1 MKPASNTKPSR
12 SSRRRPGPRIEV
24 LEPRLLY
31 SADVFGAI
39 DPLSAD
45 DPTDRGIEDVTSVL
59 DLSATLDAD
68 RPDPTPPPPANPEFT
83 SPRELVFI
91 DTATPDY
98 QTLVDDLSR
107 SGRALEIVLIEPDQN
122 GIDLIGRTLAR
133 HQAIT
138 AVHLISHGQAGEIT
152 LGNTMLNP
160 TQLATH
166 ADTIAGWREALSN
179 NADWLIYGCN
189 LTATDEGER
198 FIDEFARLTGADV
211 AASDDLTGNAAK
223 GGDWD
228 LEYATGTIESQIAIS
243 QAAQLSW
250 NQVLD
255 ISSSLVGH
263 WTLDSDA
270 TDSSG
275 NGNTGILAGD
285 AAIDTSSSTN
295 NVGPGKLTLDGSGDY
310 VELSNH
316 AASFDSLTQ
325 GTIAGWINTADTTN
339 TQAIFGVA
347 DKGDPLSYSALG
359 ISQGKLFFDVA
370 EAGGYL
376 IRLNATPV
384 IADGNWH
391 HVAVTVDVNGNS
403 LYIDGVKLASSQ
415 LSYTNGDASSTEFF
429 SQVKN
434 IDAVEIGV
442 TGENGG
448 LVWDFKGLLD
458 DIRVYDRALDSG
470 EIAQFYNFQKAP
482 TDITLSQATAVSIA
496 NPGFEAQTLAE
507 DQWTGSVT
515 GWDINGTAGVGNP
528 DFSAYSYGV
537 PEGNNLA
544 YLDEDPQH
552 QLSQTLSETF
562 QPGRSYALS
571 AMIGDE
577 IDGGYNPAGWEMRLF
592 AGNQLLGAV
601 NNNDFDPA
609 EGTFEKA
616 TLHLSADDLA
626 QYQAYYGQALKIEF
640 YNSGITPGEDVHID
654 DVQLEYTAISV
665 PENAANGT
673 AVADIASV
681 SDPNTGDT
689 FTYSLADDAGGRFA
703 INSLGEITVA
713 DGTLL
718 DYESAT
724 SHNITVRATDASG
737 LFYDEIVTIQVA
749 DVNDP
754 PVISPP
760 AAGVTYTENDPP
772 VALLPTASVS
782 DVDSADFDGGTL
794 TVGYVGTVST
804 KDVTGIRNQ
813 GTGPGEIGVAGSN
826 VTYGGTVIGS
836 FSGNAPLLVNLNANA
851 DQAAVQA
858 LVRNITYAFSGDYI
872 STPTRTLRFTLT
884 DGDGGT
890 SAAVDQSVTLTNIND
905 PPINTVPGTQTVT
918 EETQTAISGIS
929 VTDPDGLVTDIAS
942 IQLSVVNGNLNV
954 TLSGSASITAG
965 SNDSSS
971 LTVTGEYG
979 DLPTVLGTVKYT
991 GNVNVTGVAA
1001 DTLTIVTNDGGNNG
1015 AISPQTDTDSIQ
1027 IDIVNVNDAP
1037 ANTLPAAQSANED
1050 TPLSISGVSVTD
1062 ADDNLS
1068 SVRLSVSN
1076 GVLNVTLAGAAS
1088 ISAGGN
1094 DSADLTLSGSLADIN
1109 NTLASLIYRSHADF
1123 NGSDTLTMVS
1133 TDSDGASDSDTMAIS
1148 VNPVNDG
1155 PVINDPNHVFIN
1167 EIHYDNT
1174 GTDSGEAIELAGPN
1188 GTDISGWSLV
1198 LYNGADGLAY
1208 DTKTLSGTFTDQGE
1222 GFGTLVF
1229 NYATNGIQNGDSAAD
1244 GIALVD
1250 NNGKVVEFL
1259 SYEGQFTATN
1269 GPAAGLLSSDI
1280 GVSESSAT
1288 PVGDSL
1294 QRTGAGPVFTWD
1306 NAKPATFGT
1315 VNSSQSFST
1324 LAAPLGLQTVTED
1337 TALTFSPATGNIIAI
1352 ADIDADD
1359 SPGDSLQVTVST
1371 SSGSLAL
1378 GTTSGLSGVAGNGTN
1393 NVSFFG
1399 RVEEVN
1405 AALNGLAYTPAPN
1418 YSGSDTLTIEVNDQ
1432 GNTGGSIL
1440 SDTMTVN
1447 LTVVP
1452 VNDAPTL
1459 AGIEGSPLTHTEN
1472 DPASIVSSAI
1482 TVTDVD
1488 DTNIESA
1495 TIQIAGNY
1503 QSGED
1508 LLSFTDTTNITG
1520 HWDAATGTLSLSG
1533 SDTLANYQAALRTVA
1548 YVNTSDNPSTLTR
1561 SATFTVNDGTASS
1574 NVQTRNITLSPVND
1588 EQSLDTNAGMTVDE
1602 EATATITSTM
1612 LSTSDVEQS
1621 PAQIIYT
1628 VASVPANG
1636 ALKLDGA
1643 PLSASNI
1650 FTQDDIDNG
1659 RLVYAHNG
1667 SETTADSFT
1676 FTVDDGFGT
1685 AASGTFNIT
1694 VNPVNDAPVATVD
1707 SFSVAEGSTTTLDI
1721 ANNDYDPDDGLDPAS
1736 IVIDTLPSHGTL
1748 SINNDGTVGYVHDGS
1763 ETTSDN
1769 FVYRISDNSGA
1780 QSHSVLVSLTVTP
1793 VNDAPAFDSRPIV
1806 AATENS
1812 LYTYDIVTNDPD
1824 AGTTLTFTSTNLPVW
1839 LTLTDH
1845 GDGTATLSGT
1855 PGNGD
1860 VGSHNISLEVSDG
1873 SLTAAQ
1879 TFTLTVFNTNSPPL
1893 GLPSITGTPTEDQ
1906 TLTVDVSAIS
1916 DGDGL
1921 GPFNYQWLRNGA
1933 AISGAASA
1941 SHILG
1946 DADVGAQIS
1955 VRVSYT
1961 DGDGNLETLISD
1973 PTAAIANIN
1982 DAPTGSVLI
1991 DNPHPAPG
1999 DTLAISHTLA
2009 DDDGFPG
2016 AVNYQ
2021 WQRDGADI
2029 PGATGSTYTVTPGD
2043 IGKPVTVTLTYTDGH
2058 GTLEA
2063 VTAAPVI
2070 PVNSGGGTSSGG
2082 GSANIPPEITS
2093 GGGENTAAVAILENQ
2108 TSVTTVVAVDPD
2120 GDKPTLTISGGADH
2134 GLFQIDV
2141 TTGQLS
2147 FTAPPDYENP
2157 SDENHDGVYQVAIT
2171 ALDPDGGSDTQ
2182 TLLISVKN
2190 INEKPDITSL
2200 PMDEISEADVYQ
2212 YQVRASDPDDS
2223 QNLAWTAAGLPPW
2236 LNLEDQGDGSAILR
2250 GQPEAGG
2257 EYLISLQVSDGEL
2270 SAIQTFLL
2278 KVTPAGP
2285 VTPDPGE
2292 VAKPEPDEPAPSTPL
2307 DEPGNTGGPTP
2318 IIPPE
2323 EVTPPVSPPHPGN
2336 PSDITDMTDETPPPP
2351 TLALIATIDP
2361 STSQEAWN
2369 FARKLSPGSESTH
2382 FPPPA
2387 VEADPTAHELSLP
2400 LADNINLLPKEDGV
2414 SLPVHPGTG
2423 PVAALESKL
2432 EEPSTNPSGDKSIQ
2446 AGDTA
2451 PVSPVLQPGTNTRFP
2466 EPLPLNHHLFANLA
2480 DIERFSSKSP
2490 VTPNPTADHPPMD
2503 NRHPQGS
2510 PFGVPKTAVNPIAF
2524 VDIPENSAFMNDLD
2538 QTRQDL
2544 DRDAEKQ
2551 AEASKLSVQTATG
2564 ISLAFSAGVVHW
2576 ALRPNSLLAGF
2587 LSALPFWKQ
2596 VDPLPILGASDPNG
2610 SKPEPPEPASQK
2622 HDGPV
2627 ETLFDNEPTSPPDS
2641 HREQP

>member
-12 SSRRRPGPRIEV
+12 SSRRRPGLRIEV

-45 DPTDRGIEDVTSVL
+45 DPTDRGNEDVTSVL

-228 LEYATGTIESQIAIS
+228 LEYATGTIESQIAVS

-255 ISSSLVGH
+255 ISSGLVGH

-339 TQAIFGVA
+339 TQAILGVA

-376 IRLNATPV
+376 IRLDATPV

-470 EIAQFYNFQKAP
+470 EIAQLYNFQKAP

-724 SHNITVRATDASG
+724 SHDITVRATDASG

-754 PVISPP
+754 PV
-760 AAGVTYTENDPP
+760 
-772 VALLPTASVS
+772 
-782 DVDSADFDGGTL
+782 
-794 TVGYVGTVST
+794 
-804 KDVTGIRNQ
+804 
-813 GTGPGEIGVAGSN
+813 
-826 VTYGGTVIGS
+826 
-836 FSGNAPLLVNLNANA
+836 
-851 DQAAVQA
+851 
-858 LVRNITYAFSGDYI
+858 
-872 STPTRTLRFTLT
+872 
-884 DGDGGT
+884 
-890 SAAVDQSVTLTNIND
+890 
-905 PPINTVPGTQTVT
+905 
-918 EETQTAISGIS
+918 
-929 VTDPDGLVTDIAS
+929 
-942 IQLSVVNGNLNV
+942 
-954 TLSGSASITAG
+954 
-965 SNDSSS
+965 
-971 LTVTGEYG
+971 
-979 DLPTVLGTVKYT
+979 
-991 GNVNVTGVAA
+991 
-1001 DTLTIVTNDGGNNG
+1001 
-1015 AISPQTDTDSIQ
+1015 
-1027 IDIVNVNDAP
+1027 
-1037 ANTLPAAQSANED
+1037 NTLPAAQSANED

-1094 DSADLTLSGSLADIN
+1094 DSADLTLSGLLADIN

-1198 LYNGADGLAY
+1198 LYNGANGLAY

-1259 SYEGQFTATN
+1259 SYEGQFTAIN
-1269 GPAAGLLSSDI
+1269 GPAAGLVSSDI

-1359 SPGDSLQVTVST
+1359 SPGDPLQVTVST
-1371 SSGSLAL
+1371 SSGSLSL

-1561 SATFTVNDGTASS
+1561 SATFTVNDGTAGS
-1574 NVQTRNITLSPVND
+1574 NVQTRDITLSPVND

-1636 ALKLDGA
+1636 ALKLDGS
-1643 PLSASNI
+1643 PLSASNT

-1685 AASGTFNIT
+1685 ATSGTFNIT

-1721 ANNDYDPDDGLDPAS
+1721 ANNDYDPDDGLNLAS

-1748 SINNDGTVGYVHDGS
+1748 SFNNDGTVGYVHDGS

-1793 VNDAPAFDSRPIV
+1793 VNDAPAFDSLPIV

-1824 AGTTLTFTSTNLPVW
+1824 AGTTLTLTSTNLPAW

-1855 PGNGD
+1855 PGNSD

-1879 TFTLTVFNTNSPPL
+1879 TFTLTVSNTNSPPL

-1933 AISGAASA
+1933 VISGAASA

-2093 GGGENTAAVAILENQ
+2093 GGGENTAAVAIPENQ

-2190 INEKPDITSL
+2190 INEKPAITSL

-2223 QNLAWTAAGLPPW
+2223 QHLAWTATGLPPW

-2270 SAIQTFLL
+2270 STIQTFLL

-2307 DEPGNTGGPTP
+2307 DEPGNTGGPIP

-2387 VEADPTAHELSLP
+2387 VEANPTAHELSLP
-2400 LADNINLLPKEDGV
+2400 LAGNINPLPKEDGV
-2414 SLPVHPGTG
+2414 PLPGPPGTG

-2432 EEPSTNPSGDKSIQ
+2432 EEPATNQSGDKSIQ

-2510 PFGVPKTAVNPIAF
+2510 PFGVPKTTVNPIAF

-2610 SKPEPPEPASQK
+2610 SEPEPPEPASQK

>member
-12 SSRRRPGPRIEV
+12 SSRRRPGPHIEV

-31 SADVFGAI
+31 SADVFGAL
-39 DPLSAD
+39 DLLSAD
-45 DPTDRGIEDVTSVL
+45 NPADQGIEDATSVL
-59 DLSATLDAD
+59 DLSATFDAD
-68 RPDPTPPPPANPEFT
+68 RPDPTPPPPVNPEFT

-138 AVHLISHGQAGEIT
+138 AVHLISHGQAGEMT
-152 LGNTMLNP
+152 LGNTTLNP
-160 TQLATH
+160 AQLATH

-228 LEYATGTIESQIAIS
+228 LEYATGTIESQIAVS

-255 ISSSLVGH
+255 ISSGLVGH

-310 VELSNH
+310 VELSNR

-359 ISQGKLFFDVA
+359 IAQGKLFFDVA

-376 IRLNATPV
+376 IRLDATPV

-391 HVAVTVDVNGNS
+391 HVAVTVDANGNS

-470 EIAQFYNFQKAP
+470 EIAQLYNFQKAP

-507 DQWTGSVT
+507 DQWIDSVT
-515 GWDINGTAGVGNP
+515 GWEITGIAGVGNP

-562 QPGRSYALS
+562 QPGRSYTLS

-592 AGNQLLGAV
+592 AGNQLLGTV

-626 QYQAYYGQALKIEF
+626 QYQADYGQALKIEF
-640 YNSGITPGEDVHID
+640 YNSGTTPGEDVHID

-718 DYESAT
+718 DYESTT
-724 SHNITVRATDASG
+724 SHDITVRATDASG

-754 PVISPP
+754 PV
-760 AAGVTYTENDPP
+760 
-772 VALLPTASVS
+772 
-782 DVDSADFDGGTL
+782 
-794 TVGYVGTVST
+794 
-804 KDVTGIRNQ
+804 
-813 GTGPGEIGVAGSN
+813 
-826 VTYGGTVIGS
+826 
-836 FSGNAPLLVNLNANA
+836 
-851 DQAAVQA
+851 
-858 LVRNITYAFSGDYI
+858 
-872 STPTRTLRFTLT
+872 
-884 DGDGGT
+884 
-890 SAAVDQSVTLTNIND
+890 
-905 PPINTVPGTQTVT
+905 
-918 EETQTAISGIS
+918 
-929 VTDPDGLVTDIAS
+929 
-942 IQLSVVNGNLNV
+942 
-954 TLSGSASITAG
+954 
-965 SNDSSS
+965 
-971 LTVTGEYG
+971 
-979 DLPTVLGTVKYT
+979 
-991 GNVNVTGVAA
+991 
-1001 DTLTIVTNDGGNNG
+1001 
-1015 AISPQTDTDSIQ
+1015 
-1027 IDIVNVNDAP
+1027 
-1037 ANTLPAAQSANED
+1037 NTLPAAQSANED
-1050 TPLSISGVSVTD
+1050 TALSISGISVTD

-1068 SVRLSVSN
+1068 SVRLTVSN

-1109 NTLASLIYRSHADF
+1109 NTLASLIYRNHADF

-1133 TDSDGASDSDTMAIS
+1133 TDSDGATDSDTMAITVS
-1148 VNPVNDG
+1148 PVNDA

-1208 DTKTLSGTFTDQGE
+1208 DTKTLSGTFTDEGE

-1229 NYATNGIQNGDSAAD
+1229 NYATNGIQNGDSAPD

-1259 SYEGQFTATN
+1259 SYEGQFTATS
-1269 GPAAGLLSSDI
+1269 GPAGGLVSSDI
-1280 GVSESSAT
+1280 GVAESSTT
-1288 PVGDSL
+1288 PVGYSL
-1294 QRTGAGPVFTWD
+1294 QRTSAGPAFTWD

-1337 TALTFSPATGNIIAI
+1337 TPLTFSPATGNVIAVT
-1352 ADIDADD
+1352 DIDADD
-1359 SPGDSLQVTVST
+1359 SPGDSLQVTLNT

-1378 GTTSGLSGVAGNGTN
+1378 GTTSALSGVAGNGTN
-1393 NVSFFG
+1393 TVSFFG
-1399 RVEEVN
+1399 RIDEVN
-1405 AALNGLAYTPAPN
+1405 AALNSLAYTPAPN

-1432 GNTGGSIL
+1432 GNTGGGAL

-1459 AGIEGSPLTHTEN
+1459 AGIEGSPLTYTEN
-1472 DPASIVSSAI
+1472 DPASVVSSAI
-1482 TVTDVD
+1482 TVTDID

-1503 QSGED
+1503 QSSED
-1508 LLSFTDTTNITG
+1508 LLSFTDTTSITG

-1533 SDTLANYQAALRTVA
+1533 SDTLANYQAALRSVA

-1561 SATFTVNDGTASS
+1561 SATFTVNDGSVSS

-1602 EATATITSTM
+1602 EATATITTTM

-1628 VASVPANG
+1628 VASVPVNG

-1643 PLSASNI
+1643 PLGTSNT

-1685 AASGTFNIT
+1685 ATSGTFNIT

-1721 ANNDYDPDDGLDPAS
+1721 ANNDYDPDDGLDLAS
-1736 IVIDTLPSHGTL
+1736 IVIDTAPSHGTL
-1748 SINNDGTVGYVHDGS
+1748 SINNNGTVGYVHDGS

-1793 VNDAPAFDSRPIV
+1793 VNDPPAFDSRPLV
-1806 AATENS
+1806 AATENN
-1812 LYTYDIVTNDPD
+1812 LYTYDIVASDPD
-1824 AGTTLTFTSTNLPVW
+1824 AGTTLTLTSTNLPAW

-1879 TFTLTVFNTNSPPL
+1879 TFTLTVSNTNSPPL

-1906 TLTVDVSAIS
+1906 TLTVDVSTIS

-1921 GPFNYQWLRNGA
+1921 GSFDYQWLRNGA
-1933 AISGAASA
+1933 VISGAVGA
-1941 SHILG
+1941 SHVLG

-1991 DNPHPAPG
+1991 DNPRPAPG

-2009 DDDGFPG
+2009 DDDGLPG
-2016 AVNYQ
+2016 AINYQ
-2021 WQRDGADI
+2021 WRRDGVDI
-2029 PGATGSTYTVTPGD
+2029 PGATGSTYTVTSGD
-2043 IGKPVTVTLTYTDGH
+2043 IGKPVTVTITYTDGH

-2070 PVNSGGGTSSGG
+2070 PVNNGGGTPSGG
-2082 GSANIPPEITS
+2082 GSANIPPE
-2093 GGGENTAAVAILENQ
+2093 
-2108 TSVTTVVAVDPD
+2108 
-2120 GDKPTLTISGGADH
+2120 
-2134 GLFQIDV
+2134 
-2141 TTGQLS
+2141 
-2147 FTAPPDYENP
+2147 
-2157 SDENHDGVYQVAIT
+2157 
-2171 ALDPDGGSDTQ
+2171 
-2182 TLLISVKN
+2182 
-2190 INEKPDITSL
+2190 
-2200 PMDEISEADVYQ
+2200 
-2212 YQVRASDPDDS
+2212 
-2223 QNLAWTAAGLPPW
+2223 
-2236 LNLEDQGDGSAILR
+2236 
-2250 GQPEAGG
+2250 
-2257 EYLISLQVSDGEL
+2257 
-2270 SAIQTFLL
+2270 
-2278 KVTPAGP
+2278 
-2285 VTPDPGE
+2285 
-2292 VAKPEPDEPAPSTPL
+2292 
-2307 DEPGNTGGPTP
+2307 
-2318 IIPPE
+2318 
-2323 EVTPPVSPPHPGN
+2323 EVTPPASPPHPGN

-2361 STSQEAWN
+2361 STSQDTWH
-2369 FARKLSPGSESTH
+2369 FSRKLSPAPENTH
-2382 FPPPA
+2382 FPPPP
-2387 VEADPTAHELSLP
+2387 VEASPAAPELPLP
-2400 LADNINLLPKEDGV
+2400 LAGEINLLVKKDSSSFPG
-2414 SLPVHPGTG
+2414 PPGTG
-2423 PVAALESKL
+2423 PVAALESNV
-2432 EEPSTNPSGDKSIQ
+2432 EEPATNPSGDKSIQ

-2451 PVSPVLQPGTNTRFP
+2451 PVSPVLQPGTNSRFP

-2480 DIERFSSKSP
+2480 DIEHFSGNPP
-2490 VTPNPTADHPPMD
+2490 VTPNPSADHPPMD

-2510 PFGVPKTAVNPIAF
+2510 PFGVPKTTVNPIAF
-2524 VDIPENSAFMNDLD
+2524 MDIAENSAFMNDLD

-2551 AEASKLSVQTATG
+2551 AKASKLGAQTATG

-2596 VDPLPILGASDPNG
+2596 IDPLPILGASDPND
-2610 SKPEPPEPASQK
+2610 SEPDPPEPASQK

-2627 ETLFDNEPTSPPDS
+2627 ETLFDNEPASPPDS
-2641 HREQP
+2641 RKQL